1 MPDTVLGRDM
11 VAAADSV
18 ETQALKDVERL
29 LNAAPLR
36 SAQLVG
42 PDNERVSIPT
52 SLYEALHR
60 IIPLLV
66 RGDAV
71 SLVPVHQEVTTQQA
85 ADLLN
90 VSRPHLITL
99 LDRKQIPFTKVGTH
113 RRIRFVDLMRYK
125 LRRDAERRQA
135 INEMTALA
143 EEFGAYD

>member
-1 MPDTVLGRDM
+1 MPDAALGRDI

-18 ETQALKDVERL
+18 ETQALRDVERL
-29 LNAAPLR
+29 INAAPLR

-42 PDNERVSIPT
+42 LDNERVSIPT
-52 SLYEALHR
+52 SLYEALRR

-135 INEMTALA
+135 INAMTALA

>member
-1 MPDTVLGRDM
+1 MPDAVLGRDM
-11 VAAADSV
+11 VAAADRA

-29 LNAAPLR
+29 INAAPLR

-52 SLYEALHR
+52 SLYEALRR

>member
-11 VAAADSV
+11 VAAADRA

-29 LNAAPLR
+29 INAAPLR

-42 PDNERVSIPT
+42 PDNKRVSIPT
-52 SLYEALHR
+52 SLYEALRR

>member
-1 MPDTVLGRDM
+1 MPDAALGRDI
-11 VAAADSV
+11 VAAADGV

-29 LNAAPLR
+29 INAAPLR
-36 SAQLVG
+36 SAQFVG

-52 SLYEALHR
+52 SLYEALRH

-66 RGDAV
+66 RGDTV

-125 LRRDAERRQA
+125 LQRDAERRQA

>member
-1 MPDTVLGRDM
+1 MPDAVLGRDM
-11 VAAADSV
+11 VAAADRA

-29 LNAAPLR
+29 INAAPLR

-42 PDNERVSIPT
+42 PDDERVSIPT
-52 SLYEALHR
+52 SLYEALRR

>member
-1 MPDTVLGRDM
+1 MPDAVLGRDM
-11 VAAADSV
+11 VAAADRA

-29 LNAAPLR
+29 INAAPLR

-42 PDNERVSIPT
+42 PDNERVSTPT
-52 SLYEALHR
+52 SLYEALRR